1 MKTRPSPYKVA
12 QKQFDRAA
20 DLLDLGSASRDLLR
34 KPMREYHFSIP
45 VRMDDGRVQIFRGFR
60 VQHNDARGPGKGGVR
75 FHPNGSVDTLRAQAM
90 WMTWKC
96 AVVDIPL
103 GGSMG
108 GFTADPR
115 DLSLREQEF
124 LCRGWVRQISKNIG
138 PLKDIAYPDFMTNAQ
153 HMVWMLDEYEVIY
166 GSKAPGFITGKPIGL
181 GGSRGRTEATGYGV
195 IITVRE
201 VLKELGVD
209 IRNTLAS
216 VQGFGNV
223 GQYAIQ
229 LYQQMGGVV
238 TCISCWEQGDQSAYA
253 YRKAGGIDLFELR
266 RITNTYG
273 EIDKTKAQDLGYEL
287 LPGDAWLEQE
297 VDILIPAALGQQISR
312 SKVEKIS
319 KRVKIIAEGAS
330 GPTTPQAGNLLKPR
344 GIYIVP
350 DLLANA
356 GGVISSYYEQVQSN
370 NNYYWEKGDILS
382 QLDVKMTSA
391 YYDVSD
397 FAKSNG
403 LDMRDAAIVVAVERV
418 ARACQDRGW
427 V

>member
-20 DLLDLGSASRDLLR
+20 DLLDLENATRDLLR
-34 KPMREYHFSIP
+34 YSIREYHFGVP
-45 VRMDDGRVQIFRGFR
+45 VRMDDGSVQVYRGFR

-75 FHPNGSVDTLRAQAM
+75 FHPHGTVDTLRAQAM

-108 GFTADPR
+108 GFIADPR
-115 DLSLREQEF
+115 DLSVREQER
-124 LCRGWVRQISKNIG
+124 LCRGWVRQIAKNIG
-138 PLKDIAYPDFMTNAQ
+138 PLMDVAYPDFMTNAQ
-153 HMVWMLDEYEVIY
+153 HMVWMLDEYEAIY
-166 GSKAPGFITGKPIGL
+166 GGKFPGFITGKPIGL

-201 VLKELGVD
+201 ALKEVGFNIL
-209 IRNTLAS
+209 NTLAS

-229 LYQQMGGVV
+229 LYQQMGGAV
-238 TCISCWEQGDQSAYA
+238 TCVSCYDQGDKTAYA
-253 YRKAGGIDLFELR
+253 FRKTAGINLFELR

-273 EIDKTKAQDLGYEL
+273 EIDKTKAQDLGYEV

-312 SKVEKIS
+312 SKVGKIS

-330 GPTTPQAGNLLKPR
+330 GPTTPRADTLLKSR

-356 GGVISSYYEQVQSN
+356 GGVICSYYEQVQSN
-370 NNYYWEKGDILS
+370 NNYYWGKGDILS

-397 FAKSNG
+397 FAHSKG
-403 LDMRDAAIVVAVERV
+403 IDMRDAAIVMAVERV
-418 ARACQDRGW
+418 ARACRERGW